1 MKIPPLLEEALR
13 TQAPIAGMFL
23 TPEYFYM
30 KRPKMRPGIVRQR
43 FDKETQ
49 EWVDMDPDRLK
60 TDDYR
65 RICLQLYNHYEV
77 RINDIAVFVKLTVAA
92 ANGHASGA
100 GSIGYARKAA

>member
-1 MKIPPLLEEALR
+1 MKTPPVLEEALR
-13 TQAPIAGMFL
+13 AGINIAGLFL

-30 KRPKMRPGIVRQR
+30 KRSKTTPAVVRQR
-43 FDKETQ
+43 FDKERQ
-49 EWVDMDPDRLK
+49 EWVEFDTGKLK

-77 RINDIAVFVKLTVAA
+77 RINDIANFVKLSVQA

-100 GSIGYARKAA
+100 GSISHAKKN